1 MESPTNFPP
10 DSWVHTVG
18 VPLSLG
24 LLVTIFA
31 PTPVA
36 TPGERRIEMEADEL
50 SNVSP

>member
-10 DSWVHTVG
+10 DSWVHM
-18 VPLSLG
+18 G

-36 TPGERRIEMEADEL
+36 TGERRIEMEVDEL